1 MAFYY
6 SPLDLYYSISI
17 SIRNDQLNDKKLEGL
32 NDYLIV
38 KEEINKMF
46 KFLRNT
52 IKYSWYGYIDFY
64 FGFNDNSWYIFKYKE
79 TEDKTYFYIFGIQLK
94 IVCSF
99 ESQFKFIE
107 KSNEIYNYIN
117 NYFKLYSEDNV
128 KIEST
133 EETRLITA
141 NNKEI
146 FDLFEKYLS
155 KSNSIR
161 EEKEREDYT
170 TINRQRY
177 FTIDDTDK
185 YKELLNSGND
195 GDKRY
200 FDYIEMKFY

>member
-17 SIRNDQLNDKKLEGL
+17 SIRNDQLNAKKLEGL

-52 IKYSWYGYIDFY
+52 IKYSWYGYIYFY

-79 TEDKTYFYIFGIQLK
+79 TEDKTYYYIFGIQLK

-117 NYFKLYSEDNV
+117 NYFKLYSEDDL

-133 EETRLITA
+133 EETRVIVA
-141 NNKEI
+141 NNKET

-170 TINRQRY
+170 KINRQRY
-177 FTIDDTDK
+177 FTIEDREK
-185 YKELLNSGND
+185 YNTLLDIND
-195 GDKRY
+195 INDKR
-200 FDYIEMKFY
+200 FFEYIDMKFY